1 MLRAYGS
8 QAKREPSP
16 ILVCSM
22 SDALGFTPIFQHGGR
37 RPGAGRPRKGEVRLP
52 KKHGSLKSTGSHSR
66 AYILGRLARD
76 AAAGCRDAA
85 ILLAGVTSQT
95 ISAHTAGCEMNYCRR
110 PEPTGRGSPNMTKAR
125 DWALYRLFNPRP
137 DKGKAPP
144 AGANG
149 AQGGSSV

>member
-1 MLRAYGS
+1 VLRAHGT

-52 KKHGSLKSTGSHSR
+52 KKHGNLKSTGSHSR

-85 ILLAGVTSQT
+85 ILLAGVTSQV
-95 ISAHTAGCEMNYCRR
+95 ISAHTAGCEMSYCKRA
-110 PEPTGRGSPNMTKAR
+110 EPTGRGSPNMTKAR

-137 DKGKAPP
+137 DKGRAPP
-144 AGANG
+144 GGANG
-149 AQGGSSV
+149 A

>member
-1 MLRAYGS
+1 MNGYWYGS
-8 QAKREPSP
+8 YN
-16 ILVCSM
+16 
-22 SDALGFTPIFQHGGR
+22 GTN
-37 RPGAGRPRKGEVRLP
+37 KGQMVVELDDSGD
-52 KKHGSLKSTGSHSR
+52 HFSGCAYLYDDDLTGSHSR

-76 AAAGCRDAA
+76 AAAGCRDAG

-95 ISAHTAGCEMNYCRR
+95 ISAHTAACEMSYCRR

-149 AQGGSSV
+149 A